1 MTERPQS
8 ERQRK
13 LETII
18 FGTTT
23 PAGRNF
29 DVLLLLMIVA
39 SVAIVM
45 LDSMASLHQ
54 SYGPLFWRIEFGF
67 TLLFTIEYLSRL
79 WCVGNRRAYATSFW
93 GFVDLL
99 SILPTYVALVI
110 PEAAPL
116 LIIRLLRV
124 MRVFRVLRLL
134 ELFAELRE
142 ILMVLRNTARTIF
155 VFFALVMVVVV
166 IFACLLYVIEGPRNG
181 FTSIPMSIYWA
192 IVTIT
197 TVGYGDVTPQTDLG
211 RALAAMGMLIGYS
224 ILAVP
229 TAIITRETVG
239 PAQQPQS
246 QININWNCPR
256 VHGGWPRIRCQNS
269 ASTAAPSSTSPRK
282 SVLKRTIADR
292 GRREQHRRHPSLAT
306 VSTGPSV
313 SAPPLSCPPRERRWI
328 NWAWDSCDVI
338 LVTGDAYVDHPSFGM
353 AVIGRT
359 LEGQGF
365 SCGHHRPARL
375 A

>member
-1 MTERPQS
+1 M
-8 ERQRK
+8 
-13 LETII
+13 
-18 FGTTT
+18 
-23 PAGRNF
+23 
-29 DVLLLLMIVA
+29 LLLLMIVA

-99 SILPTYVALVI
+99 SILPTYVALVV

-134 ELFAELRE
+134 EMFAELRE
-142 ILMVLRNTARTIF
+142 ILTVLRNTARTIF

-166 IFACLLYVIEGPRNG
+166 IFACLLYVVEGPRNG

-197 TVGYGDVTPQTDLG
+197 TVGYGDIAPQTNVH
-211 RALAAMGMLIGYS
+211 AHQECAPEPWSSLIG
-224 ILAVP
+224 
-229 TAIITRETVG
+229 R
-239 PAQQPQS
+239 
-246 QININWNCPR
+246 R
-256 VHGGWPRIRCQNS
+256 VCFPHI
-269 ASTAAPSSTSPRK
+269 
-282 SVLKRTIADR
+282 
-292 GRREQHRRHPSLAT
+292 
-306 VSTGPSV
+306 
-313 SAPPLSCPPRERRWI
+313 SAP
-328 NWAWDSCDVI
+328 
-338 LVTGDAYVDHPSFGM
+338 LVKPDDNRFFRSIFFIFPVSQNCTTSVY
-353 AVIGRT
+353 
-359 LEGQGF
+359 
-365 SCGHHRPARL
+365 
-375 A
+375 

>member
-1 MTERPQS
+1 MTDRQQS
-8 ERQRK
+8 QRQHQI
-13 LETII
+13 ETVI

-29 DVLLLLMIVA
+29 DLLLLLMIVA

-45 LDSMASLHQ
+45 LDSIAPLHTA
-54 SYGPLFWRIEFGF
+54 YGNLFWQVEFAFTVAFTVEYFVRI
-67 TLLFTIEYLSRL
+67 
-79 WCVGNRRAYATSFW
+79 WCAGNRKAYVTSFW

-99 SILPTYVALVI
+99 SILPTYIALVA

-116 LIIRLLRV
+116 LIIRLFRV

-134 ELFAELRE
+134 EMFAELRE
-142 ILMVLRNTARTIF
+142 ILTVLRNTARTIF

-166 IFACLLYVIEGPRNG
+166 IFACLLYVVEGPANG
-181 FTSIPMSIYWA
+181 FTSIPTTIYWA

-229 TAIITRETVG
+229 TAIITAKLWDRLNNRK
-239 PAQQPQS
+239 S
-246 QININWNCPR
+246 SHLNWNCP
-256 VHGGWPRIRCQNS
+256 VCMGVGHEADAKFCKHCS
-269 ASTAAPSSTSPRK
+269 AELDIPDEVR
-282 SVLKRTIADR
+282 
-292 GRREQHRRHPSLAT
+292 
-306 VSTGPSV
+306 
-313 SAPPLSCPPRERRWI
+313 
-328 NWAWDSCDVI
+328 
-338 LVTGDAYVDHPSFGM
+338 
-353 AVIGRT
+353 
-359 LEGQGF
+359 LE
-365 SCGHHRPARL
+365 AKK

>member
-67 TLLFTIEYLSRL
+67 TLLFTMEYLSRL

-99 SILPTYVALVI
+99 SILPTFVALVV

-134 ELFAELRE
+134 EMFAELRE
-142 ILMVLRNTARTIF
+142 ILTVLRNTARTIF

-166 IFACLLYVIEGPRNG
+166 IFACLLYVVEGPRNG

-229 TAIITRETVG
+229 TAIITAKLWDRLNNRK
-239 PAQQPQS
+239 S
-246 QININWNCPR
+246 NHINWNCP
-256 VHGGWPRIRCQNS
+256 VCMGVGHESDAKFCKHCS
-269 ASTAAPSSTSPRK
+269 AELDIPEE
-282 SVLKRTIADR
+282 VRTQADNR
-292 GRREQHRRHPSLAT
+292 
-306 VSTGPSV
+306 
-313 SAPPLSCPPRERRWI
+313 
-328 NWAWDSCDVI
+328 
-338 LVTGDAYVDHPSFGM
+338 
-353 AVIGRT
+353 
-359 LEGQGF
+359 
-365 SCGHHRPARL
+365 
-375 A
+375 